1 MATDT
6 APVNVKIYVQYGT
19 SSSIPL
25 KIYIIRSIYGIRIML
40 NISVIPILRESYIT
54 SSLQHHAATPGAV

>member
-19 SSSIPL
+19 SSGTL
-25 KIYIIRSIYGIRIML
+25 KDLYHPEY
-40 NISVIPILRESYIT
+40 LRYPHYVEY
-54 SSLQHHAATPGAV
+54 